1 MSPSASPLSPKF
13 LLDENVNKR
22 LEKFLK
28 SEGYNVIIAPE
39 GFVNGRL
46 ADLSKS
52 EKRVLVTNDADFT
65 DPIIFSK
72 GNIFS
77 VVWLR
82 IPQNKPESLLLSFS
96 KLLEKKSKSTDF
108 EGQSVTLNENEFKLS
123 PILNTHFIKSS
134 GKK

>member
-1 MSPSASPLSPKF
+1 MSQSASPSSPKF

-46 ADLSKS
+46 AELSKS

-123 PILNTHFIKSS
+123 PILNTRFIKPS

>member
-28 SEGYNVIIAPE
+28 SEGYNVTIAPE

-123 PILNTHFIKSS
+123 PILNTRFIKSS